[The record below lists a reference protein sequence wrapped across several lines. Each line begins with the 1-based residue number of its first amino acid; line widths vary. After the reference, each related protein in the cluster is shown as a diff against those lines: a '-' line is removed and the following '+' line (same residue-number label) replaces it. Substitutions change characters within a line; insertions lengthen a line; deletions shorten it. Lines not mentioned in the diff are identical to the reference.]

1 MASENFSRREWMA
14 QVPAIAAASAQ
25 TSSGDKPNIIV
36 IISDQFRGDC
46 IGAMGLNPMGL
57 TPNLDQM
64 AAEGALFRSAFCNQ
78 PVCAPARASMF
89 TDQYPS
95 KHGVWHNTAGLRADA
110 VTL

>member
-1 MASENFSRREWMA
+1 MASDKFSRREWMS
-14 QVPAIAAASAQ
+14 QVPALAAASAAQ
-25 TSSGDKPNIIV
+25 TTSSAVKPNIIV

-64 AAEGALFRSAFCNQ
+64 AAEGVLFRSALCNQ

-89 TDQYPS
+89 TGQYPS
-95 KHGVWHNTAGLRADA
+95 KHGVWHNGPG
-110 VTL
+110 